1 MKNCTKSNT
10 ESQIKFNIELD
21 LLENCRLLVLIA
33 NKKSLETVIPVS
45 KLKKLIFP
53 IILYNYR
60 IR

>member
-45 KLKKLIFP
+45 KL
-53 IILYNYR
+53 
-60 IR
+60 